1 MAIWSDN
8 VDLIVIIK
16 KQPEKKNTLPPIVL
30 PKKSNP
36 SRIKCLSPAANLQEI
51 EQTEQHTTLHQE
63 CAISK
68 VRTVAQSAV
77 RWPGFFHSQIVRER
91 KEWKRNVDE
100 KNLNAASNILKEQ
113 DSGIVSRN
121 AHE

>member
-1 MAIWSDN
+1 MC
-8 VDLIVIIK
+8 LLK
-16 KQPEKKNTLPPIVL
+16 KEHTTTHSLA
-30 PKKSNP
+30 KKSNP

-68 VRTVAQSAV
+68 IQTVEQSTV
-77 RWPGFFHSQIVRER
+77 KWPGFFHSQIVRER
-91 KEWKRNVDE
+91 KEWKRKVDE

-113 DSGIVSRN
+113 DLGIVSRN